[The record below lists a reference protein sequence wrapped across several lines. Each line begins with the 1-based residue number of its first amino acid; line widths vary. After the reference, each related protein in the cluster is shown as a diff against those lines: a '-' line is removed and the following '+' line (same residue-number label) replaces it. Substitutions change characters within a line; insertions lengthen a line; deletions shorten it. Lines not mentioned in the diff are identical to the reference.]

1 MLHWAYIAIA
11 LMLLILVAKEL
22 FSERRWREQ
31 VALALILVP
40 LLLRV
45 LHIK

>member
-1 MLHWAYIAIA
+1 MLHWTYIIIA
-11 LMLLILVAKEL
+11 VCLLLLVVQEL
-22 FSERRWREQ
+22 FAEKRWREQ
-31 VALALILVP
+31 IALAMIVLP

>member
-1 MLHWAYIAIA
+1 MVHWTYIVIA
-11 LMLLILVAKEL
+11 VCLLLLVVQEL

-31 VALALILVP
+31 IALAMIVVP
-40 LLLRV
+40 LLLRI